1 MINRPKRL
9 KSREKTCAL
18 NEDLIE
24 YPEGTTIQL
33 AYEFNVF
40 NLSDVNIEIQFNNEG
55 DNLVLEPGEGFEI
68 KSFPIEHAVIKTN
81 GATVKYSYWF

>member
-9 KSREKTCAL
+9 KSKEKTCAL

-24 YPEGTTIQL
+24 YPEGVTIQL

-40 NLSDVNIEIQFNNEG
+40 NLGQENVEIQFNHEG
-55 DNLVLEPGEGFEI
+55 DNLILEPGEGFEV
-68 KSFPIEHAVIKTN
+68 SLPVEHAVVKTAN
-81 GATVKYSYWF
+81 ANLKYSYWF

>member
-1 MINRPKRL
+1 MINRPKKL
-9 KSREKTCAL
+9 ISKKKTCVL

-40 NLSDVNIEIQFNNEG
+40 NLSDSNIEIQFNNQG
-55 DNLVLEPGEGFEI
+55 DNLVLEPGEGFEV
-68 KSFPIEHAVIKTN
+68 SLPVEHAVVKTSN
-81 GATVKYSYWF
+81 ANLKYSYWF

>member
-9 KSREKTCAL
+9 KSKEKTCEL

-24 YPEGTTIQL
+24 YPEGITIQL

-68 KSFPIEHAVIKTN
+68 IGFPIEHAVIKTN

>member
-9 KSREKTCAL
+9 KSKEKTCVL

-33 AYEFNVF
+33 V
-40 NLSDVNIEIQFNNEG
+40 LS
-55 DNLVLEPGEGFEI
+55 I
-68 KSFPIEHAVIKTN
+68 KMEMFIL
-81 GATVKYSYWF
+81 KYHLKYLLMK

>member
-40 NLSDVNIEIQFNNEG
+40 NLSDSNIEIQFNNQG
-55 DNLVLEPGEGFEI
+55 DNLVLEPREGFDVTG
-68 KSFPIEHAVIKTN
+68 FPIEHAVIKTN

>member
-1 MINRPKRL
+1 MITRRKRL
-9 KSREKTCAL
+9 RSQVGIFDAEY
-18 NEDLIE
+18 DMIE
-24 YPEGTTIQL
+24 YPEGVTIQL

-40 NLSDVNIEIQFNNEG
+40 NLGEENVEIQFNNEG

-68 KSFPIEHAVIKTN
+68 IGFPIEHAVIKTN

>member
-9 KSREKTCAL
+9 KSKEKTCVL

-40 NLSDVNIEIQFNNEG
+40 NLSDVNKIG
-55 DNLVLEPGEGFEI
+55 RAHV
-68 KSFPIEHAVIKTN
+68 
-81 GATVKYSYWF
+81 